1 MTDYKPH
8 NRFLR
13 LTNFISVIFIFSLI
27 NLLPQC
33 IQAQSAKKTS
43 NSDRLRT
50 ALNEAWENLSNQPTA
65 YKNELLAIY
74 QEFSKL
80 ELDDSL
86 RFGLYRATGI
96 SYGNLNNSDSAH
108 IYFYKAKN
116 LLNKLDIES
125 SVSLYLA
132 MANTFQSDLPSDS
145 ARHYLEL
152 ALDIAQKL
160 NDKFFKASAY
170 SNLGN
175 YYLGHYNY
183 SKAYDYYRAALV
195 MLEEL
200 DDKKNVAIVKANI
213 GMILQNMGRGK
224 EAISMI
230 EEATAFHEKEGN
242 TIQLL
247 NNYGNLAIYYKE
259 ENDFDKSLEYSNK
272 AIDLALKNDMKRDLA
287 RFYFNTGNLLR
298 NMRKLQ
304 ESEIYHL
311 NSLEICQ
318 QLNLDFGV
326 MVNQHALGLLYNE
339 LKRPNDALPWL
350 NLALQSATRAG
361 DLEVLKNVYLSMSD
375 AYEQT
380 NKFSEALN
388 YHKLF
393 KQYNDSLVRL
403 ENRQLILDLEDKYQL
418 EKKDAENQLLREEN
432 QRKAEVI
439 RLTTMFNITMITL
452 VVFLSFLIIYMIK
465 SRRKIKKL
473 NRALHEL
480 NEQVVTKNQALQELN
495 ATKDKLFS
503 IIGHDLRSPFNALL
517 GLLQFVIEEENEI
530 SWEERQNALK
540 SVFKQSKTTYALLE
554 NLLTWSMSQKN
565 AISFNPGIRFFYP
578 VLEEEIEFLGSRA
591 ADKNI
596 TIINEIPQE
605 ESGWF
610 DKQMVATIFRNII
623 NNAIKFSEPY
633 KRIHI
638 RSNTE
643 NDKIHIIIADEGR
656 GMTDDVLALI
666 RQNHSYYSSVGTRQE
681 KGSGLGLLIVKD
693 FMRHNQAELNI
704 QSELGKG
711 STFTLSFKKTAPHE

>member
-1 MTDYKPH
+1 M
-8 NRFLR
+8 
-13 LTNFISVIFIFSLI
+13 
-27 NLLPQC
+27 
-33 IQAQSAKKTS
+33 
-43 NSDRLRT
+43 
-50 ALNEAWENLSNQPTA
+50 
-65 YKNELLAIY
+65 
-74 QEFSKL
+74 
-80 ELDDSL
+80 
-86 RFGLYRATGI
+86 
-96 SYGNLNNSDSAH
+96 
-108 IYFYKAKN
+108 
-116 LLNKLDIES
+116 
-125 SVSLYLA
+125 
-132 MANTFQSDLPSDS
+132 
-145 ARHYLEL
+145 
-152 ALDIAQKL
+152 
-160 NDKFFKASAY
+160 
-170 SNLGN
+170 
-175 YYLGHYNY
+175 
-183 SKAYDYYRAALV
+183 
-195 MLEEL
+195 
-200 DDKKNVAIVKANI
+200 
-213 GMILQNMGRGK
+213 
-224 EAISMI
+224 
-230 EEATAFHEKEGN
+230 
-242 TIQLL
+242 
-247 NNYGNLAIYYKE
+247 
-259 ENDFDKSLEYSNK
+259 
-272 AIDLALKNDMKRDLA
+272 ALKNDMKRDLA

-350 NLALQSATRAG
+350 NLALQSAIRAG

-452 VVFLSFLIIYMIK
+452 VVFLSFLIIYMIN

-623 NNAIKFSEPY
+623 NNAIKFSEPD

-643 NDKIHIIIADEGR
+643 NDKIHIIITDEGR